1 MKSRWF
7 FLFFL
12 VSGFCSLVYEV
23 IWLRLGMAKF
33 GVTTPM
39 VSIVLSVFMAGLGL
53 GSWGG
58 GKFIGRMDR
67 ASAAAP
73 LRLYGLL
80 EAIIGISGFAAPALI
95 DAGYRLLRDAG
106 RGFAWGSPVYYV
118 VSGAWVAIALL
129 PWCTCMGATFPFA
142 MAAIRRMH
150 GADSEHSFSYLY
162 LANVLGAILGTL
174 IPAFALIELL
184 GFRGTLHVASA
195 LNFLLAACVFLVSM
209 GAPSK
214 AAAYVEPRVQ
224 RVVSAKGTGI
234 LWLLFATGLCS
245 MAMEVI
251 WIREFTVY
259 LGNVVYAFA
268 AILATYLGATFT
280 GSWLY
285 RRGVR
290 SQDADRGVIAWVTLG
305 LIALLPLLFADPRF
319 PLPDFPIRCR
329 VSFMALSARAS
340 E

>member
-1 MKSRWF
+1 M
-7 FLFFL
+7 
-12 VSGFCSLVYEV
+12 
-23 IWLRLGMAKF
+23 
-33 GVTTPM
+33 
-39 VSIVLSVFMAGLGL
+39 
-53 GSWGG
+53 
-58 GKFIGRMDR
+58 
-67 ASAAAP
+67 P

-80 EAIIGISGFAAPALI
+80 ELIIGISGFAAPATI
-95 DAGYRLLRDAG
+95 DAGYRLLRDTG

-118 VSGAWVAIALL
+118 ASGAWVAVALL

-150 GADSEHSFSYLY
+150 GEDSEHSFSYLY

-174 IPAFALIELL
+174 IPAFVLIELL

-195 LNFLLAACVFLVSM
+195 LNFILAAGVFAVSM
-209 GAPSK
+209 GA
-214 AAAYVEPRVQ
+214 
-224 RVVSAKGTGI
+224 VSRSGVGRGTARRRIEAPPNGTGI

-268 AILATYLGATFT
+268 AILAMYLGATFT
-280 GSWLY
+280 GSYIY
-285 RRGVR
+285 R
-290 SQDADRGVIAWVTLG
+290 S
-305 LIALLPLLFADPRF
+305 
-319 PLPDFPIRCR
+319 R
-329 VSFMALSARAS
+329 VQS

>member
-1 MKSRWF
+1 
-7 FLFFL
+7 
-12 VSGFCSLVYEV
+12 
-23 IWLRLGMAKF
+23 MAKF

-58 GKFIGRMDR
+58 GKLMKRLDR
-67 ASAAAP
+67 APAATP

-80 EAIIGISGFAAPALI
+80 ELIIGISGFAAPAMI
-95 DAGYRLLRDAG
+95 DAGYRLLRDTG
-106 RGFAWGSPVYYV
+106 RGFDWGSPVYYLA
-118 VSGAWVAIALL
+118 SGAWVALALL

-150 GADSEHSFSYLY
+150 GEDSEHSFSYLY

-174 IPAFALIELL
+174 IPAFVLIELL

-195 LNFLLAACVFLVSM
+195 LNFLLAAGVFLVSM
-209 GAPSK
+209 GAVS
-214 AAAYVEPRVQ
+214 AAASTAERRAPRV
-224 RVVSAKGTGI
+224 APANGTGI

-268 AILATYLGATFT
+268 AILAMYLGATFT
-280 GSWLY
+280 GSYIY
-285 RRGVR
+285 RSGVQ
-290 SQDADRGVIAWVTLG
+290 SSSELIDDADRGNV
-305 LIALLPLLFADPRF
+305 
-319 PLPDFPIRCR
+319 
-329 VSFMALSARAS
+329 
-340 E
+340 